1 MIAGYDWAWCTRKVL
16 EIFFRMSRD
25 TSSDLNV
32 ELHHLLHRETPNY
45 RSFTTENKLAITLY
59 YLKDTGSLWMTESF
73 FGIRQCTTSKTMRTV
88 FEAIKSVL
96 GQKYLHLPRTTTEM
110 QKKGFIIWGEVWHD
124 SSLWMYW
131 WYMYPSKNSS
141 CKLTRLFN
149 YKQYFPHLQAIC
161 DSTVQAIYDRKGY
174 FMDVEC
180 KWLGSVHDMKGFANS
195 VVCKN
200 IRSNNLP
207 QRSYNILSGYESLSN
222 YIVGY
227 PSYPVTPYCI
237 MKKIQYWVEN
247 KQVIFN
253 NMLRRAR
260 NQI

>member
-1 MIAGYDWAWCTRKVL
+1 MDDRKFLWDSSVHNFENHANCFWGNQKCTWAK
-16 EIFFRMSRD
+16 IPSFAK
-25 TSSDLNV
+25 
-32 ELHHLLHRETPNY
+32 NY
-45 RSFTTENKLAITLY
+45 NRNAK
-59 YLKDTGSLWMTESF
+59 
-73 FGIRQCTTSKTMRTV
+73 
-88 FEAIKSVL
+88 
-96 GQKYLHLPRTTTEM
+96 
-110 QKKGFIIWGEVWHD
+110 KKGFRIWGEVWHD

-149 YKQYFPHLQAIC
+149 YKQYFPHVQAIC